1 MANQERCR
9 LTCLSDTLPD
19 GPPVLDASVVINVL
33 GTGYAVHVLTGLGH
47 PSLIEERTLREVL
60 RHPLPGLDLEAALGD
75 LRMRGLLH
83 EVRMSDVEYE
93 AYLGLASGSVGTRL
107 GVGES
112 AALAIATRGSCLVL
126 DDRKARR
133 RALIQPGAPPVAS
146 TLRLLLASAARQGW
160 PLNRARDL
168 VESARAHARMAV
180 LKEELLLFE
189 ALCLPK

>member
-9 LTCLSDTLPD
+9 LTCLSDNLPD

-33 GTGYAVHVLTGLGH
+33 GTGHAEQVLAGLGH

-60 RHPLPGLDLEAALGD
+60 RHPLPGLNLAAALGG
-75 LRMRGLLH
+75 LRMRGVLL

-93 AYLGLASGSVGTRL
+93 TYLGLVSGSVGTRL

-112 AALAIATRGSCLVL
+112 AALAIATQGSCLVL
-126 DDRKARR
+126 DDRKARH
-133 RALIQPGAPPVAS
+133 RALIHAGAPPVAS

-160 PLNRARDL
+160 PVNRARDL
-168 VESARAHARMAV
+168 VESARIHARMAV
-180 LKEELLLFE
+180 LKEELPLLE
-189 ALCLPK
+189 ALQLEQ